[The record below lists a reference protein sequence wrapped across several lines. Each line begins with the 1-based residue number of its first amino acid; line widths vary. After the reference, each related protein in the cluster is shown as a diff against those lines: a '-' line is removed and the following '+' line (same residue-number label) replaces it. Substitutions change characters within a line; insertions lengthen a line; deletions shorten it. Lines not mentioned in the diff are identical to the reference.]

1 MGGAAGHM
9 AHPFNIVQS
18 GNELHNLFVRAYAH
32 IQENPSHAS
41 VKIDGSNV
49 SVKLVNGSTGHAKEF
64 ALDRGSNKPLDV
76 VGIRKI
82 DLEARFG
89 KEHGMVRKAG
99 VMLDILNSGIP
110 KIKQELKHLGMWD
123 NSNLLLNMEYVEG
136 KSNVQDYGCNFLA
149 VHGLL
154 ESHYATQKRR
164 ATHEVDYAA
173 ITMERL
179 INKLNRIANDY
190 GFKVLGSVSVDSV
203 DAPDFGMELEQR
215 YTIRYNQQVSVTKT
229 LRDWLYAVEQVPHD
243 VTFKLSNGKK
253 VEALSKEVFT
263 SILHGVV
270 LSEYLEDPIAS
281 LRDAVN
287 GFVCYLATMK
297 LGEAFLAV
305 YTSELGNVNE
315 QEGLV
320 IRGLTER
327 PFKITGSF
335 ILRGMQSSF
344 QK

>member
-9 AHPFNIVQS
+9 AHPFNVVQS
-18 GNELHNLFVRAYAH
+18 GKELHNLFVRAYEH
-32 IQENPSHAS
+32 VKDNPSHAS
-41 VKIDGSNV
+41 VKIDGLNV
-49 SVKLVNGSTGHAKEF
+49 SVKLVNGSTEAAKEF

-76 VGIRKI
+76 AGIRKK

-89 KEHGMVRKAG
+89 EGHGMVAKAG
-99 VMLDILNSGIP
+99 VVLDILNASIP
-110 KIKQELKHLGMWD
+110 KIKQELKYLGMWN
-123 NSNLLLNMEYVEG
+123 NSNLFLNMEYVGG

-149 VHGLL
+149 VHGLM
-154 ESHYATQKRR
+154 ESYYATQKRR
-164 ATHEVDYAA
+164 ASHEVDYAV

-179 INKLNRIANDY
+179 INKLNRVASDY
-190 GFKVLGSVSVDSV
+190 GFKVLGTVSVDTV
-203 DAPDFGMELEQR
+203 NPPDFDKELDQQ
-215 YTIRYNQQVSVTKT
+215 YTIRYNEQVSVTKS
-229 LRDWLYAVEQVPHD
+229 LRDWLYAVEQVPHN

-253 VEALSKEVFT
+253 VEALSKEVFI
-263 SILHGVV
+263 SVLNGVV
-270 LSEYLEDPIAS
+270 LSEYLEDPIS
-281 LRDAVN
+281 NLGNAVN

-297 LGEAFLAV
+297 LGEAFLRGF
-305 YTSELGNVNE
+305 TSELGKVNE

-320 IRGLTER
+320 IRSITDD